1 MTWCPGISFLFKMC
15 ESTTSDDKLR
25 TDFSRHFFYP
35 NICHVCNC
43 HDSEVKLKKCG
54 NCKMIYYC
62 SQEHQKIHWPV
73 HKTFCKHITEL
84 KRNSSREKNI
94 ETKMNLIL
102 SVEAIM
108 KRKLESYEN
117 EMIEYQKFCD
127 FCFENDDNLLK
138 TCPRCPHANFCEK
151 HENNQEH
158 EEFCSLYTMCYVQDY
173 YAIVFQEMPI
183 PRMMEFMPHDGKI
196 EDLPNSMKNYLDI
209 YFKSREESKFYFPP
223 EDVKIYVSQH
233 FTRPLTLIS
242 AMRKIHFLD
251 HFYSSKLIIHV
262 LGASKREE
270 KSFVEWEILFHWLP
284 RHIRE
289 IKVVLVGPELTT
301 DDIFS
306 QGKELELCADCSSK
320 GKSMKIQIE
329 NTLYSNY
336 CEDGNFVQPDICVG
350 FNLGIIAYDSW
361 EESIMDVLTFMCP
374 FIWTAFS
381 ERDAKD
387 DQGVMQK
394 KFNASAKIV
403 KNPFASL
410 RPKRSVIGEKIFYE
424 NQFLMIFDDTYFLR
438 DKIQEIEIK
447 NSESE
452 NVSKEIHQ
460 KEEANEKNEKVSE
473 Q

>member
-1 MTWCPGISFLFKMC
+1 M
-15 ESTTSDDKLR
+15 
-25 TDFSRHFFYP
+25 
-35 NICHVCNC
+35 
-43 HDSEVKLKKCG
+43 
-54 NCKMIYYC
+54 
-62 SQEHQKIHWPV
+62 
-73 HKTFCKHITEL
+73 
-84 KRNSSREKNI
+84 
-94 ETKMNLIL
+94 
-102 SVEAIM
+102 
-108 KRKLESYEN
+108 
-117 EMIEYQKFCD
+117 
-127 FCFENDDNLLK
+127 
-138 TCPRCPHANFCEK
+138 
-151 HENNQEH
+151 
-158 EEFCSLYTMCYVQDY
+158 
-173 YAIVFQEMPI
+173 
-183 PRMMEFMPHDGKI
+183 
-196 EDLPNSMKNYLDI
+196 
-209 YFKSREESKFYFPP
+209 
-223 EDVKIYVSQH
+223 
-233 FTRPLTLIS
+233 
-242 AMRKIHFLD
+242 
-251 HFYSSKLIIHV
+251 
-262 LGASKREE
+262 
-270 KSFVEWEILFHWLP
+270 
-284 RHIRE
+284 
-289 IKVVLVGPELTT
+289 
-301 DDIFS
+301 
-306 QGKELELCADCSSK
+306 ELCADCSSK